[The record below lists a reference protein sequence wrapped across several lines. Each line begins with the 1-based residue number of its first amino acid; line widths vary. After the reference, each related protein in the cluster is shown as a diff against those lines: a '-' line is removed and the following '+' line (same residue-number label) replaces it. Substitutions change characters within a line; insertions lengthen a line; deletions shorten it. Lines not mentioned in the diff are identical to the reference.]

1 MNYSKVSEKPQRI
14 ILVGNK
20 TDLVRNRQVETKD
33 GRNVAILYGAKFIE
47 TGAAIG
53 HNVDQLLVGIVL
65 QSR

>member
-1 MNYSKVSEKPQRI
+1 MNYSKVSEKPIRI

-33 GRNVAILYGAKFIE
+33 GRNVAILYGVKFIE

-53 HNVDQLLVGIVL
+53 HNIDQLLVGIVL